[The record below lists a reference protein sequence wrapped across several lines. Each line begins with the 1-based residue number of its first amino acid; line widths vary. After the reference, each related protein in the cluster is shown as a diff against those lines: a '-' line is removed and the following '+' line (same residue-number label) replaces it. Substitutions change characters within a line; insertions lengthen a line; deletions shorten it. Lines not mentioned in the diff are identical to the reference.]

1 MSAAGRESTRCRPG
15 NPLSIARRRP
25 ARQAEWAAAASRRA
39 PCPRLAANTAKRP
52 PPASDRRPPVRAH
65 GPDILVCV
73 ASSHRN
79 AGSRE
84 ETVPRMCKLGRIA
97 FVVVLVGCIAGR
109 AHGGQQPAPSPPDVA
124 ALQATIDQLRQQL
137 DALALKVAAL

>member
-1 MSAAGRESTRCRPG
+1 MSAAGRGVDAVSTGQP
-15 NPLSIARRRP
+15 PEHSPPP
-25 ARQAEWAAAASRRA
+25 ASATSGMGCGRFASPPDHA
-39 PCPRLAANTAKRP
+39 SLAANTAKRR

-73 ASSHRN
+73 ASTYRN

-97 FVVVLVGCIAGR
+97 FVAVIVGCFAAR
-109 AHGGQQPAPSPPDVA
+109 AQGGQQPAPSPPDVA
-124 ALQATIDQLRQQL
+124 ALQTTIDQLRQQL
-137 DALALKVAAL
+137 D